1 MVRSRKAVRIYREF
15 SNTKLIQVW
24 ASYWF
29 TITFWALP
37 RKVFRHCHLLAC
49 TTVSK
54 WVSYIS
60 SRTNLIFFL
69 RRVLSLMVIAVFIK
83 MIFRDSTPAQAWFF
97 FKWSSLADDCCCVY
111 KDDIPWFNS
120 RTSLIFFT
128 HTPLPWFMYKIY
140 LSGKLDRVVLRSN
153 AISDILWSTKS
164 KFITTSGFIFGKVV
178 SQSAQNTS
186 LGQDLSFLN

>member
-1 MVRSRKAVRIYREF
+1 MRKGINFGRPRANFLRKVQRRRKENLSRQICETKKQMVRSRKAVRIYREF

-120 RTSLIFFT
+120 RTSLIFF
-128 HTPLPWFMYKIY
+128 
-140 LSGKLDRVVLRSN
+140 
-153 AISDILWSTKS
+153 
-164 KFITTSGFIFGKVV
+164 
-178 SQSAQNTS
+178 
-186 LGQDLSFLN
+186 